1 MHEKSYKK
9 IFIHYIGYVMI
20 KDLKY
25 VKISYLNPLY
35 LIINKTTVYFEEIN
49 KYNYLTLG
57 SINGSS

>member
-9 IFIHYIGYVMI
+9 VLNHYIGYVMI

-25 VKISYLNPLY
+25 VKIGYVNSLY
-35 LIINKTTVYFEEIN
+35 LIINKTTLYFEEIN

-57 SINGSS
+57 SINESK